1 MDNKLNNIPEN
12 DTASSDSN
20 PFRESFSSRYKRPL
34 IGGAAL
40 LAVAAVSFKAGQY
53 SMTPAFNDL
62 VTAADNASAKAV
74 NESGLEELTPAGESP
89 ATDQASDKNAG
100 PDKDTAVDKP
110 DPKPAPE
117 DVKPGPADKPGPV
130 DPEGNPAADKL
141 GPGTA
146 VIKSDKGPGPE
157 APASKDHGPG
167 KKPAADKR
175 PAADKGPAADKKP
188 AGPAPAAKPGEAVK
202 IIPG

>member
-20 PFRESFSSRYKRPL
+20 SLRESFFTRYKRPL

-74 NESGLEELTPAGESP
+74 NESGLEELIPAGESP

-100 PDKDTAVDKP
+100 PDKATAVDKP
-110 DPKPAPE
+110 EPRADAPSPKTDAL
-117 DVKPGPADKPGPV
+117 K
-130 DPEGNPAADKL
+130 
-141 GPGTA
+141 
-146 VIKSDKGPGPE
+146 PE
-157 APASKDHGPG
+157 AGPKALNG
-167 KKPAADKR
+167 SEAGG
-175 PAADKGPAADKKP
+175 GPKANPILRISPIQNRRLKMSSPSLQINPGLWIPKEPLQLINEAQ
-188 AGPAPAAKPGEAVK
+188 APPL
-202 IIPG
+202 